1 MVFARVADFFSAS
14 DSTKAQLVDDEHSVA
29 QLDVPSPVTETMGAA
44 VEPEEV
50 ALEAKRPPYIHAM
63 LAGGLGGLTGDMLM
77 HSLDT
82 VKTRQQGDPHMPP
95 KYTSMGSTYRTI
107 FRQEGLLRGLY
118 GGVVPAFLGS
128 FSGTVIFFGT
138 YEWTKRTMVDA
149 GIAPPIAYFTG
160 GLLADLFA
168 APLYVP
174 SEVLK
179 TRLQLQGRYNNPYFD
194 CGYNYRGTWHA
205 ARMIVRTE
213 GWHALFHG
221 FKATLARDLP
231 FSALQ
236 FAFYEQEQKLAK
248 AWVGSKDI
256 GLPLEIL
263 TGATAGGM
271 AGVIT
276 CPLDVVKTR
285 IQTQQSPEAMAAFNA
300 KAAKGKPNQLLTQFL
315 FRSHQTLEIRSG
327 NPAWHLYYPISFLA
341 PPRNRKRRRSIKT
354 SKSTTQQAAVK
365 NGLTAPLKEVPVP
378 ELKPGQILV
387 KINWTGLCHSDIGFL
402 RDYWPTSGFPQLVQD
417 LALGVCGHEG
427 AGEVIAV
434 APDVAELWQLGDRAG
449 IKWCASVCRRCEFCT
464 NGADE
469 LHCPKQLN
477 SGLTTPG
484 TFQQFVAT
492 DARYATRLPDELGVQ
507 YAKVMG
513 MRSIA
518 IDVGPEKEELCKK
531 LGAEVYIDAA
541 KCEDLVAEVTKVT
554 TYGAH
559 GVIVFAPTKQ
569 CYDTAPYLLRPG
581 GTMVAVGFPK
591 DPTIMAG
598 APPTIVAMRKLN
610 IVGSVTGTLKE
621 VEEMLDFTARDLV
634 HPILVKGKLS
644 ELDKYIDL
652 VAEGKIQGR
661 AVLKVEE

>member
-1 MVFARVADFFSAS
+1 MAS
-14 DSTKAQLVDDEHSVA
+14 ILPHLIS
-29 QLDVPSPVTETMGAA
+29 GAS
-44 VEPEEV
+44 
-50 ALEAKRPPYIHAM
+50 K
-63 LAGGLGGLTGDMLM
+63 
-77 HSLDT
+77 
-82 VKTRQQGDPHMPP
+82 
-95 KYTSMGSTYRTI
+95 
-107 FRQEGLLRGLY
+107 
-118 GGVVPAFLGS
+118 
-128 FSGTVIFFGT
+128 
-138 YEWTKRTMVDA
+138 
-149 GIAPPIAYFTG
+149 
-160 GLLADLFA
+160 
-168 APLYVP
+168 
-174 SEVLK
+174 
-179 TRLQLQGRYNNPYFD
+179 
-194 CGYNYRGTWHA
+194 
-205 ARMIVRTE
+205 
-213 GWHALFHG
+213 
-221 FKATLARDLP
+221 
-231 FSALQ
+231 
-236 FAFYEQEQKLAK
+236 EQKEK
-248 AWVGSKDI
+248 KEHQDI
-256 GLPLEIL
+256 KIPTI
-263 TGATAGGM
+263 
-271 AGVIT
+271 
-276 CPLDVVKTR
+276 
-285 IQTQQSPEAMAAFNA
+285 
-300 KAAKGKPNQLLTQFL
+300 
-315 FRSHQTLEIRSG
+315 
-327 NPAWHLYYPISFLA
+327 
-341 PPRNRKRRRSIKT
+341 
-354 SKSTTQQAAVK
+354 QQAAVK

-427 AGEVIAV
+427 AGEVVAV

-449 IKWCASVCRRCEFCT
+449 VKWCASVCRRCEFCT

-492 DARYATRLPDELGVQ
+492 DARYATRLPDEVSDEEAGPLMCGGVTAYVACKRSGVKPGQWIVHMGASGGLGHLGVQ

>member
-1 MVFARVADFFSAS
+1 MVLARVADFFSAS

-29 QLDVPSPVTETMGAA
+29 QLDVPSPVTGTMGAA

-50 ALEAKRPPYIHAM
+50 TLEAKRPPYIHAM

-194 CGYNYRGTWHA
+194 SGYNYRGTWHA

-300 KAAKGKPNQLLTQFL
+300 KAAKGKPNVSSSSTAPSAGHSSKHTTPSGPGPGHGLPKGSKRPISTSSPSTSLKQHSAATLDTSSIIRGLRLLYKTEGIWGL
-315 FRSHQTLEIRSG
+315 FRGVGPRAVWTSVQSGTMLVLYQTLLRWFER
-327 NPAWHLYYPISFLA
+327 YP
-341 PPRNRKRRRSIKT
+341 
-354 SKSTTQQAAVK
+354 
-365 NGLTAPLKEVPVP
+365 
-378 ELKPGQILV
+378 
-387 KINWTGLCHSDIGFL
+387 
-402 RDYWPTSGFPQLVQD
+402 
-417 LALGVCGHEG
+417 
-427 AGEVIAV
+427 
-434 APDVAELWQLGDRAG
+434 
-449 IKWCASVCRRCEFCT
+449 
-464 NGADE
+464 
-469 LHCPKQLN
+469 
-477 SGLTTPG
+477 
-484 TFQQFVAT
+484 
-492 DARYATRLPDELGVQ
+492 
-507 YAKVMG
+507 
-513 MRSIA
+513 
-518 IDVGPEKEELCKK
+518 
-531 LGAEVYIDAA
+531 
-541 KCEDLVAEVTKVT
+541 LVAQE
-554 TYGAH
+554 
-559 GVIVFAPTKQ
+559 
-569 CYDTAPYLLRPG
+569 
-581 GTMVAVGFPK
+581 
-591 DPTIMAG
+591 
-598 APPTIVAMRKLN
+598 
-610 IVGSVTGTLKE
+610 
-621 VEEMLDFTARDLV
+621 
-634 HPILVKGKLS
+634 
-644 ELDKYIDL
+644 
-652 VAEGKIQGR
+652 KI
-661 AVLKVEE
+661 

>member
-300 KAAKGKPNQLLTQFL
+300 KAAKGKPNQ
-315 FRSHQTLEIRSG
+315 
-327 NPAWHLYYPISFLA
+327 
-341 PPRNRKRRRSIKT
+341 
-354 SKSTTQQAAVK
+354 AAVK